1 MRMPANFHLLRHTP
15 ALSAGLLAVLVLL
28 AFLVGLPGRVEAPG
42 WMQEEAQAGL
52 HELHPADAM
61 EDDLPARGTHKPAS
75 KPCKRINQLAKSL
88 LAKPAMP
95 PVSLLAFFNPP
106 AEPLAEVWIALP
118 ELPLDSSLVRRSGI
132 TRAPPVLA

>member
-1 MRMPANFHLLRHTP
+1 
-15 ALSAGLLAVLVLL
+15 
-28 AFLVGLPGRVEAPG
+28 
-42 WMQEEAQAGL
+42 MQVEAQAGL
-52 HELHPADAM
+52 HELHPADAVQ
-61 EDDLPARGTHKPAS
+61 EDLPARGSHKPAS

-95 PVSLLAFFNPP
+95 PVTLLALFNPP
-106 AEPLAEVWIALP
+106 AEPLAEVWIVLP